1 MITTKLKSLVRE
13 QRGFTLIEL
22 LIAVAITGLVTGSI
36 ATTIYQVVTGNAQSS
51 NHITA
56 VRQVQNAGYWIT
68 RDGQQA
74 QELSVIDDPATLGV
88 TEWLTLVW
96 DDWTEGELNEV
107 IYTIDGNDLLRHIV
121 IVNVATGNTISDT
134 ESIVARFVD
143 AGNTSVTWNGEVLTL
158 TVTATV
164 SDFPRVVSETREYQ
178 IIPRPSL

>member
-1 MITTKLKSLVRE
+1 MITARLKSLVRE

-22 LIAVAITGLVTGSI
+22 LIAVAITALVTGAI
-36 ATTIYQVVTGNAQSS
+36 ATTIYQVITGNAQSS

-74 QELSVIDDPATLGV
+74 QVIDDSPSGADEFLI
-88 TEWLTLVW
+88 LTW
-96 DDWTEGELNEV
+96 NNWTEGEDHQV
-107 IYTIDGNDLLRHIV
+107 TYTIVGNDLRRRIV
-121 IVNVATGNTISDT
+121 VVNLATGNTISDT
-134 ESIVARFVD
+134 EFIVARFVD
-143 AGNTSVTWNGEVLTL
+143 TGNTSVTLNGNVLAL

-178 IIPRPSL
+178 IVPRPSL

>member
-1 MITTKLKSLVRE
+1 MIKAMLKSLVRK

-22 LIAVAITGLVTGSI
+22 LIAVAITALVTGAI
-36 ATTIYQVVTGNAQSS
+36 ATTIYQVITGNAQSS

-74 QELSVIDDPATLGV
+74 QEIIAGDDPATVGV
-88 TEWLTLVW
+88 TEFLVISW
-96 DDWTEGELNEV
+96 NDWTAATSNRV
-107 IYTIDGNDLLRHIV
+107 AYTIDGNDLIRSIS
-121 IVNVATGNTISDT
+121 VNGGAATV
-134 ESIVARFVD
+134 SIVARFVD
-143 AGNTSVTWNGEVLTL
+143 TGNTSVTLNGNVLAL

-178 IIPRPSL
+178 IVPRPSL